1 MKSCGVCLIINIL
14 HHLKYTI
21 VCEKKKEEKPKSDY
35 KILMPFVGNHFSRA
49 AATLTYIQCVSVE
62 GVQLAV

>member
-1 MKSCGVCLIINIL
+1 MKAYGVCLIINIL

-21 VCEKKKEEKPKSDY
+21 VWKEKEEKPKSDY
-35 KILMPFVGNHFSRA
+35 KILMPFVGNHFSKA
-49 AATLTYIQCVSVE
+49 AATLTYIQCGSVE